1 MSAIG
6 LSMVASPSLSPV
18 QRILALLSTYE
29 ALFEAM
35 AQGEPFDTAAVDPVF
50 EQLRQV
56 QRQAWPQGNAL
67 VDSIGLLACDLLH
80 AADEAGPESSAVMRL
95 LVGHRL
101 AVRRARASLD
111 GSSCDA

>member
-1 MSAIG
+1 
-6 LSMVASPSLSPV
+6 MVAALSLSPV

-29 ALFEAM
+29 ALFEAI
-35 AQGEPFDTAAVDPVF
+35 AQDEDFDTSAVDPVF
-50 EQLRQV
+50 LQLRQV
-56 QRQAWPQGNAL
+56 QRQAWPRGDAL

-80 AADEAGPESSAVMRL
+80 AADEAGPDSAAVMRL

-101 AVRRARASLD
+101 AVRRVRASLD